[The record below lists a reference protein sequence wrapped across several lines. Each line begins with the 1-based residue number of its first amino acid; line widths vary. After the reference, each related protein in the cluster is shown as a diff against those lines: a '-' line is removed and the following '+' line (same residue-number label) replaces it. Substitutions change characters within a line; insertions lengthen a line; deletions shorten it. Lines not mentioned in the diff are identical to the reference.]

1 MEANDRTPNVPDCP
15 GYLWH
20 CIFHSFDN
28 CSPNASNSV
37 PISMLLPI
45 DSIRCL
51 AICAGSVAFLFL
63 AMASVGQSRSAA
75 AADQPVVET
84 GVSKTLAV
92 HRKQT
97 IGQLAYTLQF
107 DVPEQKNQPIPATET
122 ISFRWQPNGQPVQ
135 IDFKE
140 QRDHLQRILVN
151 EVEIPIVFDKE
162 HILITPNRLTAG
174 VNRVTIQFTA
184 GNLSLNRNDD
194 FLYTLL
200 VPDRARTVFPCFDQ
214 PDLKASFQLTLTL
227 PDTWRAMTNAPLQ
240 ESTRADARQTLRF
253 GVTEPISTYL
263 FSFAA
268 GRFVPLTQQ
277 WNNQAMNFLHRETD
291 TTKIRLSLAP
301 IFKTHSD
308 ALTFLEDYTQI
319 PYPFKKFDFVAI
331 PDFQY
336 GGMEHVGAIQ
346 YRASSLFLDNGATR
360 DQKLARAS
368 LIAHETAHMWF
379 GDLVT
384 MRWFDDV
391 WMKEVFA
398 NFMADKITQVSMA
411 DGNYDLEFLIA
422 HFPAAYDVD
431 RTQGANPIG
440 QPLANLQEAGTLYGG
455 IIYHKAPIMMRQLE
469 RLMGKEALRNGLR
482 DYLKKYAYGN
492 ASWPDLI
499 AILDPYTPADLQR
512 WNRVW
517 VNETGRPRF
526 TYELKT
532 DQAKISQLTVAQ
544 TGEDGSA
551 RQCPQFFEVAL
562 VYPDRVEEL
571 TVNMNQPTVAL
582 TQATGKA
589 EPLFMVFNS
598 SGQGYGIF
606 PVDERMLSG
615 LDQLKNPVMR
625 ASAYISLYEN
635 MLAGKSVTPAQLA
648 TLYQRQLSREPEELN
663 LRLLTN
669 QLSSLV
675 WEFTRPDDRP
685 TLAASAEQA
694 LWQALEQ
701 ETQAGKKKLLFR
713 CYQSIAL
720 STEARDRLYA
730 IWKDQKAPAGVTLT
744 EDDYT
749 SLALALAVRDYPAD
763 GLLQQQLSRIKNPD
777 RRKRL
782 QFLMPALSPNV
793 VERNAFFESLN
804 DVSNRERESYVTT
817 ALGYLHHP
825 LRAATSVSYIK
836 PSLELLEDIQRT
848 GDIFFPES
856 WLRSTLGSYQ
866 TPEVANLVRTFL
878 AERPTYN
885 PRLKAKL
892 LQAADGP
899 FRAAKLLYPD
909 R

>member
-1 MEANDRTPNVPDCP
+1 MLSNVDTTRALCFYTCHISLLLLALTSSGQTKTTPVHP
-15 GYLWH
+15 
-20 CIFHSFDN
+20 S
-28 CSPNASNSV
+28 S
-37 PISMLLPI
+37 
-45 DSIRCL
+45 
-51 AICAGSVAFLFL
+51 
-63 AMASVGQSRSAA
+63 
-75 AADQPVVET
+75 VET
-84 GVSKTLAV
+84 GVSKSLAL
-92 HRKQT
+92 HRKQ
-97 IGQLAYTLQF
+97 IISRLSYGLQF
-107 DVPEQKNQPIPATET
+107 DIPAQKTEPIAASET
-122 ISFRWQPNGQPVQ
+122 ISFDWKPDNQAVQ
-135 IDFKE
+135 LDFKE
-140 QRDHLQRILVN
+140 QRDHLKQVVVN
-151 EVEIPIVFDKE
+151 QKEIPIVFEKE
-162 HILITPNRLTAG
+162 HILIAPGHLKPGANQ
-174 VNRVTIQFTA
+174 VSIQFTA

-194 FLYTLL
+194 YLYTLL

-214 PDLKASFQLTLTL
+214 PDLKASFQLTLTV
-227 PDTWRAMTNAPLQ
+227 PANWQAMTNGALKASKVAGDRKTVQFEP
-240 ESTRADARQTLRF
+240 
-253 GVTEPISTYL
+253 TETISTYL

-268 GRFVPLTQQ
+268 GRFDPVTRQR
-277 WNNQAMNFLHRETD
+277 NGRTMHFLHRETD
-291 TTKIRLSLAP
+291 STKIRLSMEP
-301 IFKTHSD
+301 IFATHAD

-360 DQKLARAS
+360 DQKLSRAT

-398 NFMADKITQVSMA
+398 NFMADKVTEVSMPG
-411 DGNYDLEFLIA
+411 GNYDLEFLIA

-469 RLMGKEALRNGLR
+469 RLMGKGALRNGLR
-482 DYLKKYAYGN
+482 DYLKKYAYSN

-499 AILDPYTPADLQR
+499 AILDAYTPADLQR

-526 TYELKT
+526 SYEFKT
-532 DQAKISQLTVAQ
+532 SQNKISQFVISQ
-544 TGEDGSA
+544 VGEDGSN
-551 RQCPQFFEVAL
+551 RQWPQFFEIAL
-562 VYPDRVEEL
+562 VYPDHVEEL
-571 TVNMNQPTVAL
+571 TVNMNQPQVAL
-582 TQATGKA
+582 AQAVGK
-589 EPLFMVFNS
+589 EQPLFVVFNS
-598 SGQGYGIF
+598 SGQGYGQF

-615 LDQLKNPVMR
+615 LDKLSNPVMR

-635 MLAGKSVTPAQLA
+635 MLSGKSVTPAQLA
-648 TLYQRQLSREPEELN
+648 MLYHHQLAHEPEELN
-663 LRLLTN
+663 LRLLTGH
-669 QLSSLV
+669 LSDIV
-675 WEFTRPDDRP
+675 WRFTRPEGRAA
-685 TLAASAEQA
+685 LATTVEKAV
-694 LWQALEQ
+694 WQALQQ

-713 CYQSIAL
+713 CYQSVAL
-720 STEARDRLYA
+720 SSEAIERLYT
-730 IWKDQKAPAGVTLT
+730 IWKDQQAPAGVTLT

-749 SLALALAVRDYPAD
+749 SLALALAVRDYPD
-763 GLLQQQLSRIKNPD
+763 KGLLEQQLSRIKNPD
-777 RRKRL
+777 RKKRL
-782 QFLMPALSPNV
+782 QFMMPALSADV
-793 VERNAFFESLN
+793 GVRDAFFASLK

-825 LRAATSVSYIK
+825 LRANTSAKYLK
-836 PSLELLEDIQRT
+836 PSLDLLEEIQRT

-856 WLRSTLGSYQ
+856 WLRSTLSSYQ
-866 TPEVANLVRTFL
+866 TPEAVSVVRNFL

-899 FRAAKLLYPD
+899 FRAAKLLNNY
-909 R
+909 

>member
-1 MEANDRTPNVPDCP
+1 MP
-15 GYLWH
+15 
-20 CIFHSFDN
+20 F
-28 CSPNASNSV
+28 
-37 PISMLLPI
+37 PI

-51 AICAGSVAFLFL
+51 AVCAGSVALLCL
-63 AMASVGQSRSAA
+63 AMASFGQAKPGSTARKPA
-75 AADQPVVET
+75 VET
-84 GVSKTLAV
+84 GVSKALAI
-92 HRKQT
+92 HRRQT
-97 IGQLAYTLQF
+97 ISQLAYTLQL
-107 DVPEQKNQPIPATET
+107 DVPNQKSQPIPASET
-122 ISFRWQPNGQPVQ
+122 ISFTWKSDSQPVQ

-140 QRDHLQRILVN
+140 QRDHVQRVLVN
-151 EVEIPIVFDKE
+151 QVEIPVVFEKE
-162 HILITPNRLTAG
+162 HILIAPNQLKTG
-174 VNRVTIQFTA
+174 VNQVVIQFTA

-227 PDTWRAMTNAPLQ
+227 PGTWRATTNAPLQ
-240 ESTRADARQTLRF
+240 DSTRTGTRQTLRF

-268 GRFVPLTQQ
+268 GRFDPITQQ
-277 WNNQAMNFLHRETD
+277 RNNQPMHFLHRETD
-291 TTKIRLSLAP
+291 TTKIRLSLEP

-398 NFMADKITQVSMA
+398 NFMADKITQVSMPE
-411 DGNYDLEFLIA
+411 GNYDLEFLIA

-482 DYLKKYAYGN
+482 EYLKKYAYGN

-499 AILDPYTPADLQR
+499 AILDGYTPADLQT

-517 VNETGRPRF
+517 VNETGRPAF
-526 TYELKT
+526 NYQLKT
-532 DQAKISQLTVAQ
+532 DQRKITQFVISQ

-551 RQCPQFFEVAL
+551 RQWPQFFEVAL

-582 TQATGKA
+582 TQAIGKA
-589 EPLFMVFNS
+589 EPLFVVFNS
-598 SGQGYGIF
+598 SGQGYGLF
-606 PVDERMLSG
+606 PVDEHMLSG
-615 LDQLKNPVMR
+615 LDRLKNPVMR

-635 MLAGKSVTPAQLA
+635 MLSGKSVSPAQLA
-648 TLYQRQLSREPEELN
+648 TLYQQQLSHESEELN

-669 QLSSLV
+669 QLSTIV
-675 WEFTRPDDRP
+675 WEFTKPEDRP
-685 TLAASAEQA
+685 ALAASVEKAV
-694 LWQALEQ
+694 WQALEQ
-701 ETQAGKKKLLFR
+701 EKQAGKKKLLFR

-749 SLALALAVRDYPAD
+749 SLALALAVRDYPAN
-763 GLLQQQLSRIKNPD
+763 GLLDQQLSRIKNPD

-782 QFLMPALSPNV
+782 QFLLPALSPNV
-793 VERNAFFESLN
+793 AERDAFFASLK

-825 LRAATSVSYIK
+825 LREATSAKYLK
-836 PSLELLEDIQRT
+836 PSLELLEEIQRT

-866 TPEVANLVRTFL
+866 TPEVANLIRTFL
-878 AERPTYN
+878 TDRPTYN

-899 FRAAKLLYPD
+899 FRSAKLLYPS

>member
-1 MEANDRTPNVPDCP
+1 MILNTDLT
-15 GYLWH
+15 
-20 CIFHSFDN
+20 
-28 CSPNASNSV
+28 
-37 PISMLLPI
+37 
-45 DSIRCL
+45 RCL
-51 AICAGSVAFLFL
+51 SICTCTATALLLALAGF
-63 AMASVGQSRSAA
+63 GQTKPPSTGKLTL
-75 AADQPVVET
+75 ET
-84 GVSKTLAV
+84 GVSKTLAL

-97 IGQLAYTLQF
+97 ISRLAYALQF
-107 DVPEQKNQPIPATET
+107 DIPARKEGPISASET
-122 ISFRWQPNGQPVQ
+122 ISFHWRPDNQPVQ

-140 QRDHLQRILVN
+140 QRNQLQRILVN
-151 EVEIPIVFDKE
+151 QVAIPIVFNKE
-162 HILITPNRLTAG
+162 HILIAPSQLKAG
-174 VNRVTIQFTA
+174 ANLVAIQFTA

-214 PDLKASFQLTLTL
+214 PDLKATFQLTLTI
-227 PDTWRAMTNAPLQ
+227 PQGWRAMTNAAVQ
-240 ESTRADARQTLRF
+240 DSNRTGDRQTLRF

-268 GRFVPLTQQ
+268 GRFEPVTQQ
-277 WNNQAMNFLHRETD
+277 RNGRTMQFFHRETD
-291 TTKIRLSLAP
+291 SSKVRLSMEP
-301 IFKTHSD
+301 IFATHAD

-319 PYPFKKFDFVAI
+319 RYPFKKFDFVAI

-336 GGMEHVGAIQ
+336 GGMEHVGAVQ

-360 DQKLARAS
+360 DQKLSRAT

-398 NFMADKITQVSMA
+398 NFMADKITQVSMP

-431 RTQGANPIG
+431 RTEGPNPIG

-482 DYLKKYAYGN
+482 EYLKKYAYGN

-499 AILDPYTPADLQR
+499 AILDAYTPADLQR
-512 WNRVW
+512 WNQVW
-517 VNETGRPRF
+517 VTETGRPRF
-526 TYELKT
+526 SYELKT
-532 DQAKISQLTVAQ
+532 SQNKITQLLISQ
-544 TGEDGSA
+544 TGEDGST
-551 RQCPQFFEVAL
+551 RQWPQFFEVGL
-562 VYPDRVEEL
+562 VYPDHVEEL
-571 TVNMNQPTVAL
+571 TINMNQATVAL
-582 TQATGKA
+582 AEAVGKA
-589 EPLFMVFNS
+589 EPLFMIFNS
-598 SGQGYGIF
+598 SGQGYGQF
-606 PVDERMLSG
+606 PIDPRMLSG
-615 LDQLKNPVMR
+615 LSRLTNPVTR
-625 ASAYISLYEN
+625 AAAYISLYEN
-635 MLAGKSVTPAQLA
+635 MLSGLSVTPAQLA
-648 TLYQRQLSREPEELN
+648 TLYQQQLSHEPEELN
-663 LRLLTN
+663 LRLLTG
-669 QLSSLV
+669 QLSDLV
-675 WEFTRPDDRP
+675 WRFTRPEDRMALAV
-685 TLAASAEQA
+685 TLESELWRA
-694 LWQALEQ
+694 LQQ
-701 ETQAGKKKLLFR
+701 ETHAGRKKLLFR

-730 IWKDQKAPAGVTLT
+730 IWKGQQAPAGVILT

-763 GLLQQQLSRIKNPD
+763 GLLQQQLGRIKNPD

-782 QFLMPALSPNV
+782 QFMLPALSPSEP
-793 VERNAFFESLN
+793 ERDAFFASLAN
-804 DVSNRERESYVTT
+804 VTNREREAYVTA

-825 LRAATSVSYIK
+825 LRAATSAKYLK
-836 PSLELLEDIQRT
+836 PSLDLLEAIQRT

-856 WLRSTLGSYQ
+856 WLRSTLSGYQ
-866 TPEVANLVRTFL
+866 TPEAAIIVRQFL

-892 LQAADGP
+892 LQTADGP
-899 FRAAKLLYPD
+899 FRASKLLYPG